1 MMKRM
6 LALLLALLLP
16 TIALAES
23 SRLDVTLTVNEANV
37 AEALRTSGAFAGEFN
52 EEGLCSAVA
61 RLINGLGMSLH
72 MQDDAYRMEL
82 RMAGSSLLDLSF
94 LQQGNDVVMT
104 SDLMEGYGLLLPG
117 AAADISSAFSGI
129 PGHEE
134 ELLEDLNGMVA
145 ALAAQLAAIPC
156 TSARGAF
163 NGDAFTGGVYCD
175 TYTFD
180 DAQVTALVGTML
192 TQEARAMLLSA
203 ADALGEDGAALLTA
217 MDEKNAQVATENVNR
232 YILRVVKDAERTVIG
247 LSCTVLQGE
256 RQVATASLGL
266 REDGACLVVGLP
278 LAQENYWH
286 WHDITVLPE
295 QAENGAVSQRMR
307 GKLLEFTA
315 PKDEAF
321 AYAKQTG
328 TETLLNSGWSLH
340 VTEQAGLIGCQLE
353 ITTQRGA
360 DTALN
365 TVSVNS
371 IYKPG
376 QRLAANAVISVDDQE
391 HMTLSVV
398 WAPSEPIDTTCAG
411 LEVVDMSTEDG
422 EVQANEIAYAFGT
435 QFGLRL
441 MQLLPP
447 ELMMLMM
454 Q

>member
-1 MMKRM
+1 MMKRL

-16 TIALAES
+16 TIVLAES

-61 RLINGLGMSLH
+61 RLINGMGMSLH
-72 MQDDAYRMEL
+72 MQDDAYRMDL

-94 LQQGNDVVMT
+94 LQQGDDVVMT

-117 AAADISSAFSGI
+117 AAADMSSVFSGI
-129 PGHEE
+129 PADEE
-134 ELLEDLNGMVA
+134 ELLAVVNGMVE

-180 DAQVTALVGTML
+180 DAQVAGIVNAML

-203 ADALGEDGAALLTA
+203 ADALGEDGAALLSA
-217 MDEKNAQVATENVNR
+217 MDEKNAQVATDNVNR

-286 WHDITVLPE
+286 WHDMTIADTDD
-295 QAENGAVSQRMR
+295 NGVSTYTLQ
-307 GKLLEFTA
+307 GELLEFTA
-315 PKDEAF
+315 PKDETF
-321 AYAKQTG
+321 AYAKQTA
-328 TETLLNSGWSLH
+328 TDIRLNSDWSLH

-353 ITTQRGA
+353 ITTQHGN
-360 DTALN
+360 DTAMN

-376 QRLAANAVISVDDQE
+376 QRLAANAVISVDTQE

-398 WAPSEPIDTTCAG
+398 WAPCEPIDTTCAG
-411 LEVVDMSTEDG
+411 LEVVDMSTADG

-435 QFGLRL
+435 QFGMRL